1 MNEELKLYLICFVR
15 NIICLICFTVLAI
28 IFNKWWIVLFT
39 ILFWISVER
48 KEKKENKN
56 EQFK

>member
-48 KEKKENKN
+48 KENKENKN

>member
-28 IFNKWWIVLFT
+28 VFNKWWIVLFT